1 MNYQDLIYRI
11 FILAA
16 LVIGLIYYQK
26 SNLPFRILTLYL
38 GYTFLSECLSL
49 YFRNSLHNNSLVQ
62 KIFLLVEIA
71 SVGLIYYLLFEIKL
85 YKIVTQFITVCFFLF
100 SLIFIFLYPEPI
112 LPSYLVAA
120 EALFF
125 IFFSLLF
132 YRQLLVFPKEKDLL
146 VSGAFWLNSSLLINS
161 AGSFVFW
168 ITFRY
173 LWNHHILFPNL
184 LNILFALQLIEYTIL
199 GVALYLHGQQKFG
212 EESNHERTLSYYK

>member
-71 SVGLIYYLLFEIKL
+71 SVGLIYYLLFEIKWCKVL
-85 YKIVTQFITVCFFLF
+85 TKIITLCFFLF
-100 SLIFIFLYPEPI
+100 SLVFI
-112 LPSYLVAA
+112 
-120 EALFF
+120 
-125 IFFSLLF
+125 LL
-132 YRQLLVFPKEKDLL
+132 
-146 VSGAFWLNSSLLINS
+146 
-161 AGSFVFW
+161 
-168 ITFRY
+168 
-173 LWNHHILFPNL
+173 H
-184 LNILFALQLIEYTIL
+184 
-199 GVALYLHGQQKFG
+199 
-212 EESNHERTLSYYK
+212 